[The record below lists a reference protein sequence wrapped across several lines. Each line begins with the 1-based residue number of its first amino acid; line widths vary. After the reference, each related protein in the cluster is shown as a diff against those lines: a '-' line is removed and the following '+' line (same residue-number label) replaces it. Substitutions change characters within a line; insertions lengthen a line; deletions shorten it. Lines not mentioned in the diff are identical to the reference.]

1 MDETDLNKK
10 HFRIGYLRGV
20 NSLSK
25 KDLLLT
31 LETLLQNKNV
41 EEDYDFKLS
50 IIIRRLNTILS
61 TGG

>member
-1 MDETDLNKK
+1 MNEID
-10 HFRIGYLRGV
+10 FRIGYLRGV
-20 NSLSK
+20 DSLSK
-25 KDLLLT
+25 KDLLLA

-41 EEDYDFKLS
+41 EEYYDFKLS

>member
-1 MDETDLNKK
+1 MDETEK
-10 HFRIGYLRGV
+10 HFRLGYLRGV

-31 LETLLQNKNV
+31 LETLLADKDKVQDF
-41 EEDYDFKLS
+41 DYKLS
-50 IIIRRLNTILS
+50 IIIKRLDIILS